1 MPDKDGIKRLNV
13 SALIGS
19 RLRILSRPDR
29 G

>member
-1 MPDKDGIKRLNV
+1 MLDKAAIKRLNV

-19 RLRILSRPDR
+19 GLRILSRPEQ

>member
-1 MPDKDGIKRLNV
+1 MLDKAAIKRLNV

-19 RLRILSRPDR
+19 RLRILSRPER